1 MTEITKSGPSFANF
15 LKPENML
22 WLLCYKRILD
32 LTTIPG
38 LSISGSHQDRASG
51 AEVPQSGSKGGG
63 RSLLGSLRVQ
73 KGPLRVLAKIL
84 QSQCDGQSRALH
96 SARFMWSK
104 WCEIIHHQGLERPR
118 RELRK
123 TQGLS
128 TSGGPSGSFGV
139 PQSRGVE
146 SLIRGSFKWSWLA
159 PSTSQGMT
167 LLTEISV

>member
-1 MTEITKSGPSFANF
+1 
-15 LKPENML
+15 ML
-22 WLLCYKRILD
+22 WLVLLERMLD

-38 LSISGSHQDRASG
+38 LSISGSHQARASG
-51 AEVPQSGSKGGG
+51 AEVPQSGSKGGDG
-63 RSLLGSLRVQ
+63 WSLLWPLRVQ
-73 KGPLRVLAKIL
+73 KGSLRELAKIR
-84 QSQCDGQSRALH
+84 QGQCDSQSRALH

-128 TSGGPSGSFGV
+128 TSEGPSGSFGV

-146 SLIRGSFKWSWLA
+146 SLIRG
-159 PSTSQGMT
+159 G
-167 LLTEISV
+167 